1 METLLAVFA
10 AGFAFEVLTV
20 VMAIGA
26 ILVIVR
32 MKRGIRQRLQKT
44 TQKFK
49 PIKKEACMKALSAV
63 LTMGLTLV
71 LTTGT
76 VLASEYE
83 RREGKGYEHSERY
96 ESKIYGT
103 VSKIP
108 EGGIGTWVVNGK
120 EVLVTKDTLIKEEH
134 GKAVVG
140 AFVEV
145 KGSYDGKTFTAYKIE
160 VKRAKK

>member
-1 METLLAVFA
+1 
-10 AGFAFEVLTV
+10 
-20 VMAIGA
+20 
-26 ILVIVR
+26 
-32 MKRGIRQRLQKT
+32 
-44 TQKFK
+44 
-49 PIKKEACMKALSAV
+49 MKALSAV
-63 LTMGLTLV
+63 LVMGFALV

-76 VLASEYE
+76 ALGSEYE
-83 RREGKGYEHSERY
+83 KRSGMEYWHHEHY

-103 VSKIP
+103 VTKIP

>member
-1 METLLAVFA
+1 VETSSAILA
-10 AGFAFEVLTV
+10 AGLAFEVLTV
-20 VMAIGA
+20 VLTIGA

-32 MKRGIRQRLQKT
+32 PT
-44 TQKFK
+44 PKFK
-49 PIKKEACMKALSAV
+49 PIKREACMKTLSAV
-63 LTMGLTLV
+63 LTVGLALV

-83 RREGKGYEHSERY
+83 RRGGKEYERHERY

-103 VSKIP
+103 VEKLP
-108 EGGIGTWVVNGK
+108 KGFVGTWVVNGK
-120 EVLVTKDTLIKEEH
+120 EVLVTKDTFIEEEH

-140 AFVEV
+140 AYVEV

-160 VKRAKK
+160 VKRARK